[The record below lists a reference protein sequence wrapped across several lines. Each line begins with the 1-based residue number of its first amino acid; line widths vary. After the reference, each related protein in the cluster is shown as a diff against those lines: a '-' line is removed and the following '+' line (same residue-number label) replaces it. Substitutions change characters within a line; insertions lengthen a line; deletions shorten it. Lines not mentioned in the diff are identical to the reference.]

1 MRVARIYLIPEFA
14 EGSTMTRNKRATSHA
29 LRQRNRLGVVIFVGA
44 LLISGVTGAGKAAS
58 VATSAPSPGS
68 EIPAQPLPASVPA
81 GFSVAA
87 VGDLIIAHSQ
97 PDHPGPGFAGVE
109 NLLKSADIRFGNLE
123 ESLLDPFKLRI
134 WPAPE
139 NGGDYIFGMPSVA
152 ANIKSMGF
160 NLLSHA
166 NNHVTDWGIKGMEST
181 DRILDKAGLVHA
193 GTGLDL
199 ASARAPSYL
208 TTPQGRIA
216 LVAVTSSYTAMEP
229 AGAPF
234 RGVAGR
240 PGVNTLQTTL
250 YHVVTAQQMQSL
262 IGIFN
267 TQAHRPT
274 HPASADSKQ
283 LKLFGIHY
291 CVGTTHCADV
301 RDDNRAGTT
310 APGLTYKMNPHDL
323 SRILRCI
330 REGKEESNFEIV
342 YIHAHNPGNWSSLSA
357 NFLPTFA
364 HEAIDTGA
372 DEFIAS
378 GPHRLRGIE
387 IYRGKPIFY
396 SLGNFFFEVGQLTI
410 PKPAFVEES
419 PHNPDTTT
427 NYEYQQDRLAEG
439 FGAPI
444 WYQSVIA
451 VSSFDQNGNVREIKL
466 YPLDLGYERSPRTS
480 RGVPHLASAKLAS
493 EILQRLQRLSR
504 PFGTRIEIDGDVGVI
519 RVAASR

>member
-1 MRVARIYLIPEFA
+1 MIQ
-14 EGSTMTRNKRATSHA
+14 NKRATSRA
-29 LRQRNRLGVVIFVGA
+29 IRQSNRLRIVTFVGM
-44 LLISGVTGAGKAAS
+44 LLISGAAVAGTAIRVT
-58 VATSAPSPGS
+58 TSAPSPGS
-68 EIPAQPLPASVPA
+68 EIPAQPLPASVSA

-97 PDHPGPGFAGVE
+97 PDQREPGFVEVE

-123 ESLLDPFKLRI
+123 ESLLDPFQLRI

-229 AGAPF
+229 AAAPF
-234 RGVAGR
+234 RGIAGR

-250 YHVVTAQQMQSL
+250 YHVVTEQQMQSL

-267 TQAHRPT
+267 TQPHRPK
-274 HPASADSKQ
+274 HPAAADSKQ
-283 LKLFGIHY
+283 LELFGVHY

-301 RDDNRAGTT
+301 PDDNRPGTT
-310 APGLTYKMNPHDL
+310 APGLTYRMNPHDL
-323 SRILRCI
+323 SRILRSV
-330 REGKEESNFEIV
+330 REGKEESDFEVV
-342 YIHAHNPGNWSSLSA
+342 YIHAHNPGNWSSLPA
-357 NFLPTFA
+357 NFLPSFA
-364 HEAIDTGA
+364 HDAIDAGA

-387 IYRGKPIFY
+387 IYKGKPIFY

-410 PKPAFVEES
+410 PKPVFVEES
-419 PHNPDTTT
+419 RRNPALTT
-427 NYEYQQDRLAEG
+427 NYEYQQDRLSEG

-451 VSSFDQNGNVREIKL
+451 ISIFNQKGNVTEIKL

-480 RGVPHLASAKLAS
+480 RGVPRLASSKLAS

-504 PFGTRIEIDGDVGVI
+504 PYGTHIEIDGDVGVI
-519 RVAASR
+519 RVAASG